1 MTLVSHSAGLFH
13 LRDLS
18 ARRHHKP
25 VIHPGRDYSIGQG
38 EEFSIG
44 RPMLEK
50 WIDNGRTDRRG
61 HAPLGAPNVMHIQ
74 RNFDAGFY
82 KLCPKSS

>member
-1 MTLVSHSAGLFH
+1 MTLVSHSAGHFH

-18 ARRHHKP
+18 ARRHHKLSINP
-25 VIHPGRDYSIGQG
+25 RQDYAIGQG

-44 RPMLEK
+44 RPMVEK

-61 HAPLGAPNVMHIQ
+61 LAPLGARNVTHIQ
-74 RNFDAGFY
+74 RNLYAGFY
-82 KLCPKSS
+82 ELCPKSS